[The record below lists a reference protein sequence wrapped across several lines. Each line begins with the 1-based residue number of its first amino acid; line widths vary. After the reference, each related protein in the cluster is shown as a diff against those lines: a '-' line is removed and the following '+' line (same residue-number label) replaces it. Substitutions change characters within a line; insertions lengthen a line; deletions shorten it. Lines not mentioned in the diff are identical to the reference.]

1 MYMDL
6 ETNMKAI
13 GKRFPYLVRYKL
25 GSTKEGVIKAID
37 VEIFADCGIA
47 PNENAISVVRDFID
61 NGTRVY
67 LL

>member
-1 MYMDL
+1 MYIDL

-47 PNENAISVVRDFID
+47 PQ
-61 NGTRVY
+61 
-67 LL
+67 